1 MELYQGQIASV
12 GAPRTW
18 PLRQQRQSISP
29 NSTPHCVLLARRP
42 LEEAF
47 DNGYM
52 CITWEGRHGDDRV
65 QGEYR
70 MFWLGPPELPMH
82 DTKSYPWK
90 SNDKLSS
97 EAQAELRM

>member
-1 MELYQGQIASV
+1 
-12 GAPRTW
+12 
-18 PLRQQRQSISP
+18 
-29 NSTPHCVLLARRP
+29 
-42 LEEAF
+42 
-47 DNGYM
+47 M